1 MEQCQQGDK
10 KTVKEITVAKK
21 KKKNRKKDS
30 KRNEKMRKK
39 DRETTSQPL
48 VTKA

>member
-21 KKKNRKKDS
+21 KKKQKERQQKK
-30 KRNEKMRKK
+30 
-39 DRETTSQPL
+39 
-48 VTKA
+48 

>member
-21 KKKNRKKDS
+21 KKKKQKERQQKK
-30 KRNEKMRKK
+30 
-39 DRETTSQPL
+39 
-48 VTKA
+48 

>member
-21 KKKNRKKDS
+21 KKKTERKTAK
-30 KRNEKMRKK
+30 EMKK
-39 DRETTSQPL
+39 
-48 VTKA
+48 

>member
-21 KKKNRKKDS
+21 KKKERQQKKG
-30 KRNEKMRKK
+30 KNEKERQRKNISTFSYK
-39 DRETTSQPL
+39 GLR
-48 VTKA
+48 